1 MRRLNKM
8 SDILGIGT
16 LGTFKSDVIMVD
28 CKMNVQNEMV
38 RYGWVCRRTHCVFY
52 SKCPF
57 SW

>member
-1 MRRLNKM
+1 M

-38 RYGWVCRRTHCVFY
+38 RYGWVCRRTHCIFY
-52 SKCPF
+52 GKCLF